1 MKKFNLDHICE
12 LVDLMDK
19 MGLNELDI
27 KDGEQ
32 AVHLKRN
39 TAQSQGIPM
48 MQMPVMTAPQQAGLG
63 AIQTPAEGKKAEDGH
78 VVAAPMVGTFY
89 RSASPEAASFVEVGD
104 KVKKG
109 QTLCII
115 EAMKTMN
122 HIEADKDGVVS
133 KILVE
138 NASPVEFGEPLFV
151 IG

>member
-1 MKKFNLDHICE
+1 MKKFNLDHIRE
-12 LVDLMDK
+12 LVDLMDQI
-19 MGLNELDI
+19 GLAELDI

-39 TAQSQGIPM
+39 HAQTQAMPM
-48 MQMPVMTAPQQAGLG
+48 MAMPMAQPQGVQPV
-63 AIQTPAEGKKAEDGH
+63 QTPAEAKKAEEGH
-78 VVAAPMVGTFY
+78 VIAAPMVGTFY
-89 RSASPEAASFVEVGD
+89 RTASPDAAAFVELGD

-151 IG
+151 IA

>member
-1 MKKFNLDHICE
+1 MKKFNLDHIRE
-12 LVDLMDK
+12 LVALMDQI
-19 MGLNELDI
+19 GLAELDI

-32 AVHLKRN
+32 AVHLKRHQAQTQGLPMAPVTLAN
-39 TAQSQGIPM
+39 TL
-48 MQMPVMTAPQQAGLG
+48 PQL
-63 AIQTPAEGKKAEDGH
+63 QTPPEVKKAEEGH
-78 VVAAPMVGTFY
+78 IVPAPMVGTFY
-89 RSASPEAASFVEVGD
+89 RSASPDSAFFVEPGD

-133 KILVE
+133 KVLVE

-151 IG
+151 IA

>member
-1 MKKFNLDHICE
+1 MKKFNTDHIRE
-12 LVDLMDK
+12 LVDLMEK
-19 MGLNELDI
+19 IGLAELDI

-32 AVHLKRN
+32 SVHLKRN
-39 TAQSQGIPM
+39 LPQSQG
-48 MQMPVMTAPQQAGLG
+48 MPAAYAPQPVAVPSV
-63 AIQTPAEGKKAEDGH
+63 QTPAEAKKAEDGH

-89 RSASPEAASFVEVGD
+89 RSASPEAASFVELGD

>member
-1 MKKFNLDHICE
+1 MKKFNLDHIRE
-12 LVDLMDK
+12 LVDLMDQT
-19 MGLNELDI
+19 GLAELDI

-39 TAQSQGIPM
+39 LPQAQGTPM
-48 MQMPVMTAPQQAGLG
+48 AYAPAPQPVSVPHV
-63 AIQTPAEGKKAEDGH
+63 QTPAEAKKAEDGH
-78 VVAAPMVGTFY
+78 VITAPMVGTFY
-89 RSASPEAASFVEVGD
+89 RSASPEAASFVELGD

-122 HIEADKDGVVS
+122 HIEADKDGVVN

>member
-1 MKKFNLDHICE
+1 MKKFNTDHIRE
-12 LVDLMDK
+12 LVDLMEQI
-19 MGLNELDI
+19 GLAEMDI

-32 AVHLKRN
+32 SVHLKRN
-39 TAQSQGIPM
+39 LPQQGV
-48 MQMPVMTAPQQAGLG
+48 PVAYAPQPVSVPQVH
-63 AIQTPAEGKKAEDGH
+63 TPAEAKKAEDGH

-89 RSASPEAASFVEVGD
+89 RSASPEAANFIEVGD

-133 KILVE
+133 KVLVE
-138 NASPVEFGEPLFV
+138 NATPVEFGEPLFV